1 MSIEKQSFEKQSV
14 SWFKERNSK
23 YATIIENLTK
33 EYDPNEFKKFEA
45 TLVARSKDECLIDLD
60 KAINFDIVFQEID
73 KYFNEKDFKMKGF
86 VGELLALSQ
95 TFKEKFVERYSC
107 YIIDEKTPLVNP
119 YYDERKFTE
128 DLSELFEF
136 KNELFDK
143 QIENDFNVYKYYQ
156 KILETIVQF
165 KLMIEII
172 NMKKEI
178 KEFETENKDVKFIS
192 LLTSPYFI
200 HQTKIFEHEVNDEEL
215 KLYEYLQAEYEQ
227 LKLYIEK
234 NYKADSKLESLANVV
249 RMKVEKLNEIKK

>member
-1 MSIEKQSFEKQSV
+1 MSIENSFVGSSCV
-14 SWFKERNSK
+14 NWFKERNSK
-23 YATIIENLTK
+23 FTNIIDNLTK
-33 EYDPNEFKKFEA
+33 EYNVEDFKKFEA

-73 KYFNEKDFKMKGF
+73 KYFNDKDFKMKGF
-86 VGELLALSQ
+86 VGELLALSK
-95 TFKEKFVERYSC
+95 TFKEKFIKRYPR
-107 YIIDEKTPLVNP
+107 YIIDEKIQLVNP
-119 YYDERKFTE
+119 YYDERKFTN

-143 QIENDFNVYKYYQ
+143 TIENDFNVYKYYQ
-156 KILETIVQF
+156 KILETIIQF

-172 NMKKEI
+172 HMKKEI
-178 KEFETENKDVKFIS
+178 KEFEAANENVKFIS

-200 HQTKIFEHEVNDEEL
+200 HQSKIFEHDVNEEEL
-215 KLYEYLQAEYEQ
+215 KLYQYLEAEYEQ

-234 NYKADSKLESLANVV
+234 NYKTDSKLETLANVV